1 MLCHARPVRTSW
13 PLGGREDEIARVGA
27 LLRRGGSLLLAGPPG
42 VGKTSLATMVAQE
55 LDPASRAPVRLV
67 ASRTAA
73 GIPLGAL
80 APLLAAGPAAD
91 GGISAIAQA
100 RQQLTRAAPD
110 RRTVLVLDDAQW
122 LDDASA
128 IVVHQLVAADEVT
141 LLATM
146 RTHDPPPDPITS
158 LWKDGLVERW
168 EVAPLTDDA
177 VLAVLEAALAGP
189 VETATSARLWQRC
202 AGNALYL
209 RELVGEAIR
218 LDLVERRDG
227 LWCVDELPPGSPRL
241 AELVSQ
247 RLGALDDDQR
257 GALEVISV
265 GEPIRAEVLED
276 LADGGA
282 VERLEAT
289 GVISVAVDGQHT
301 VARPAHPLYGDV
313 VRSSLPERRR
323 RAIAL
328 ELADAVERRGDVT
341 REDTIRLALWRLD
354 AGGSPA
360 PELLLAAARHAH
372 LAFDGTTAERLAR
385 AAWEADRSFDAAHV
399 LADVL
404 FARGGFTEREQLL
417 AELEPTVGS
426 DAQRTVVALSR
437 ALGWFWGLADGEIA
451 DRLLAE
457 AEGAVHDPGWW
468 AELRAT
474 RATLAGQS
482 GRHRDALA
490 LLADLPAASRD
501 GRVAL
506 QAALAEAFALPGVG
520 RAEDAVD
527 LIDRAIAAG
536 SERGPE
542 LTLFRAK
549 LLLAAKAM
557 ALGAL
562 GQLEAAAAAA
572 RSGLEWASATGNRA
586 AEGFFTA
593 ALGSIQVHQGLLVS
607 AQRTYRESATAF
619 RRASHVGPLRWALGG
634 LLHAAA
640 QARDREVAEEAA
652 RALDALPAHPARL
665 FETTISQARAWGAVA
680 DGDPERGRLLLHD
693 AAAEAAARGAVQ
705 DEAAALHDLARLGRA
720 TDVAERLQELADGA
734 QGEHLRLLALSAAGL
749 ARGDVLALGEIAE
762 RFAGLGFNL
771 RAAESAMAASEA
783 SARQGDQRVAARMAH
798 RATELA
804 ARCEAP
810 AAVDLLG
817 AAGPVALTA
826 REREIAGLA
835 VDGLPSRVIAE
846 RLFVSVRT
854 VDNHLARIYAK
865 LGVRGRSELGELLG
879 HAGQGRD

>member
-1 MLCHARPVRTSW
+1 V
-13 PLGGREDEIARVGA
+13 
-27 LLRRGGSLLLAGPPG
+27 LLAGSPG
-42 VGKTSLATMVAQE
+42 VGKTSLAKMVVQD
-55 LDPASRAPVRLV
+55 LDPAIWAPLRVV

-73 GIPLGAL
+73 VIPLGAL
-80 APLLAAGPAAD
+80 APLLSASPAGDADAPA
-91 GGISAIAQA
+91 IVQA
-100 RQQLTRAAPD
+100 RQRVINETPD
-110 RRTVLVLDDAQW
+110 GRTVLVLDDAQW

-128 IVVHQLVAADEVT
+128 VVVHQLAAAEDVT

-146 RTHDPPPDPITS
+146 RTHDPAPDPITA
-158 LWKDGLVERW
+158 LWKDGLVERL
-168 EVAPLTDDA
+168 EVAPLADDA
-177 VLAVLEAALAGP
+177 VLAVLEAALGGP
-189 VETATSARLWQRC
+189 VETATAARLWQRC

-218 LDLVERRDG
+218 LDLLDQRDG

-241 AELVSQ
+241 TELVTQ
-247 RLGALDDDQR
+247 RLGALDRDQR
-257 GALEVISV
+257 ATLEVVSV
-265 GEPIRAEVLED
+265 GEPIRLEVLEHLASRAAID
-276 LADGGA
+276 WLDAAGVITVAADGPRA
-282 VERLEAT
+282 
-289 GVISVAVDGQHT
+289 

-328 ELADAVERRGDVT
+328 ELADAVEHRGSVT

-354 AGGSPA
+354 AGGT
-360 PELLLAAARHAH
+360 PEPDLLLAAAGHAH

-385 AAWEADRSFDAAHV
+385 AAWQADHSFEAAHV

-417 AELEPTVGS
+417 ADLEPTV
-426 DAQRTVVALSR
+426 DTDVRRTVVAVSR
-437 ALGWFWGLADGEIA
+437 ALGWFWGLADGEMA
-451 DRLLAE
+451 DRVLVEAE
-457 AEGAVHDPGWW
+457 ATVDDAGWW

-482 GRHRDALA
+482 GRHREALA
-490 LLADLPAASRD
+490 LLADLPPESRV

-520 RAEDAVD
+520 RAEDAVA

-536 SERGPE
+536 ADRGPE

-549 LLLAAKAM
+549 LLLSAKAM
-557 ALGAL
+557 AMAAL
-562 GQLEAAAAAA
+562 GQLDAADLAA
-572 RSGLEWASATGNRA
+572 RSGLEWASAMGNRA
-586 AEGFFTA
+586 AEGFFQA
-593 ALGSIQVHQGLLVS
+593 SLGSIQLHRGLLVS

-619 RRASHVGPLRWALGG
+619 RAASHVGPLRWALGG
-634 LLHAAA
+634 LLFAAA
-640 QARDREVAEEAA
+640 QARDREVAAEAA
-652 RALDALPAHPARL
+652 RALDALLPHPARL
-665 FETTISQARAWGAVA
+665 FDTTIGQARAWAAVA
-680 DGDPERGRLLLHD
+680 DGDPERARQLLRGAASD
-693 AAAEAAARGAVQ
+693 AADRGAVH
-705 DEAAALHDLARLGRA
+705 DEAAALHDLARLGGA
-720 TDVAERLQELADGA
+720 ADVEARLHELADGA
-734 QGEHLRLLALSAAGL
+734 QGEYLRLLARSAAGL
-749 ARGDVLALGEIAE
+749 ARGDADALGEVAE
-762 RFAGLGFNL
+762 RFAELGFNL
-771 RAAESAMAASEA
+771 RAAEAAMAASEA
-783 SARQGDQRVAARMAH
+783 SARHGDQRTAARWAH

-817 AAGPVALTA
+817 SAAGPVPLTA

-865 LGVRGRSELGELLG
+865 LGVRGRTELAE
-879 HAGQGRD
+879 AFGRGDQRRS